1 MVATNRGTCR
11 IHSMMKTTEQT
22 MEPKSW
28 EDLTP
33 LEQAQ
38 AIWWDLYKDVH
49 GVRPRGVDTSNW
61 TLEGFNAQIQGLS
74 IALEEVIAEE
84 RRAQQEAIR
93 QFEARVDNLLHTGT
107 NRARVI
113 AWLMDAEGTQGD
125 TGYFEFTQ
133 GLPYGYLT
141 KTTKEIV

>member
-1 MVATNRGTCR
+1 
-11 IHSMMKTTEQT
+11 
-22 MEPKSW
+22 MEPKGW

-74 IALEEVIAEE
+74 KALEEVIAEE
-84 RRAQQEAIR
+84 RRAQESAIR
-93 QFEARVDNLLHTGT
+93 RFEDQVAKVLETAGDR
-107 NRARVI
+107 NRAI

-125 TGYFEFTQ
+125 IGYFEFTQ
-133 GLPYGYLT
+133 GLPYGYLKDDVVAIT
-141 KTTKEIV
+141 QHLPIQYRSTV